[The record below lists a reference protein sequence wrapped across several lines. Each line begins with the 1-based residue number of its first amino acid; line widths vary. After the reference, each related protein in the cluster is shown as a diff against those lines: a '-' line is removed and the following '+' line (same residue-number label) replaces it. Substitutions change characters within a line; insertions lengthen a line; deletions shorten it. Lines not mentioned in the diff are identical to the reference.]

1 MFRDPMNSFGE
12 PALVGVFS
20 KVGSGRAAEPATRP
34 FPIESG
40 PRGLALMGVSATAEK
55 SSVLKGESDF
65 RLDLGPERVR

>member
-1 MFRDPMNSFGE
+1 MFRDPVNSFGR

-34 FPIESG
+34 SPIESG